1 MQVRSRLGDSVNVEV
16 LGQVVKGVVVRETWT
31 ESVGDMLVVSV
42 TTNSNPGLRV
52 SVPPAV
58 LLEDALV

>member
-1 MQVRSRLGDSVNVEV
+1 MQMRSRLGDSVNVEV

-31 ESVGDMLVVSV
+31 VSVGDMLVVSV
-42 TTNSNPGLRV
+42 TSNSSPGLRV